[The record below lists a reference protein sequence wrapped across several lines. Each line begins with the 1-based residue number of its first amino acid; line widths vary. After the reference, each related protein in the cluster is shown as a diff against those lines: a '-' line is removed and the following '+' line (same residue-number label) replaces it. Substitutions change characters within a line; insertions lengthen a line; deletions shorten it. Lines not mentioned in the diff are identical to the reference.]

1 LITMTEPIAQPT
13 FLRELVN
20 ASYWIVGWVVVL
32 GIAVTGIALG
42 VAVIC
47 TIIDKIRKG
56 FFE

>member
-1 LITMTEPIAQPT
+1 MTEPIAQPT

-20 ASYWIVGWVVVL
+20 ASYWIVGWVVLV
-32 GIAVTGIALG
+32 GIAVSGIALL

-47 TIIDKIRKG
+47 SIIDKFRKG

>member
-1 LITMTEPIAQPT
+1 MTEPIAQPT
-13 FLRELVN
+13 FLREVVN
-20 ASYWIVGWVVVL
+20 LSFWIVGWVVAL
-32 GIAVTGIALG
+32 GIAVSGIALI

>member
-1 LITMTEPIAQPT
+1 MITMTEPIAQPT

-20 ASYWIVGWVVVL
+20 VSYWIVGWVVAV
-32 GIAVTGIALG
+32 GIAVSGIALL

>member
-1 LITMTEPIAQPT
+1 MTEPIAQPT
-13 FLRELVN
+13 LLRELVN

-32 GIAVTGIALG
+32 GIAVTGIALI

-47 TIIDKIRKG
+47 AIIDKFRKE